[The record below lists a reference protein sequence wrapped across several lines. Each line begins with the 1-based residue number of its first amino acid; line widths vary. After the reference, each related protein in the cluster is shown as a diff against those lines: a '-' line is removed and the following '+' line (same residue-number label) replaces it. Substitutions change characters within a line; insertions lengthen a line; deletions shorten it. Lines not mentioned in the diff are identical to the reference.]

1 MFINFCSVTVRT
13 KKNYIF
19 RSTGNNLQIQTVR
32 CSLSKEK
39 NFPPNFQDGPISRSR
54 TFLQGKAFSFLT
66 RHSEMIV
73 ICLSSSVRHYE
84 TNDKLAPKNSM
95 ITCQY
100 SVSHSKRF
108 EEIVTGR
115 WTTEDV
121 PKQTKAKSEEYRVK
135 LGRLRCGLTG
145 RSYSIVTIAHSLN
158 RTTIWLR
165 LHRRQWP

>member
-1 MFINFCSVTVRT
+1 MKRTRGYVICRSNLFRYFCKEKVFFFSIKCRRRHCDYFEICINFCSVTVRT

-73 ICLSSSVRHYE
+73 RCLSSSVRHYE

-100 SVSHSKRF
+100 SV
-108 EEIVTGR
+108 
-115 WTTEDV
+115 
-121 PKQTKAKSEEYRVK
+121 
-135 LGRLRCGLTG
+135 
-145 RSYSIVTIAHSLN
+145 
-158 RTTIWLR
+158 
-165 LHRRQWP
+165 

>member
-1 MFINFCSVTVRT
+1 MKRTRGYVICRSNLFRYFCKEKVFFFSIKCRRRYCDYFEMFINFCSVTVRT

-32 CSLSKEK
+32 CSLFKEK
-39 NFPPNFQDGPISRSR
+39 NFPPNFQDRPISRSR

-73 ICLSSSVRHYE
+73 RCLSSSVRHCE

-100 SVSHSKRF
+100 SV
-108 EEIVTGR
+108 
-115 WTTEDV
+115 
-121 PKQTKAKSEEYRVK
+121 
-135 LGRLRCGLTG
+135 
-145 RSYSIVTIAHSLN
+145 
-158 RTTIWLR
+158 
-165 LHRRQWP
+165 